1 MQTRTQICITVDTE
15 FSIAGHFQDPE
26 RYAPLAE
33 PVIYGHDRN
42 KRQGLEFLL
51 DTLTRYKITATFF
64 IECANY
70 FYFGDEPMRSVVRQ
84 LQAAGLDTQMHIH
97 PVWLSFAQG
106 REQFPRHDNCDGR
119 RYEEILRVITVC
131 ADIYERWAGHR
142 PFALRTGS
150 LRADLNVYR
159 AMSEAGI
166 PMASNIAL
174 GIFRPG
180 EPELQLDSGRRRIQ
194 GVMELPVF
202 TYRDSNLFGAHRKSL
217 QITSCSWPEMRHLLW
232 AARRAGVE
240 QIILLTHPFEF
251 IKKSD
256 FRYTRVTRN
265 RVNQRRLEKLCLF
278 INRYEQDF
286 VAVNFANQRTA
297 WLESELEQPFVQIP
311 SVFSIGRKLH
321 NRINDWVWAY

>member
-1 MQTRTQICITVDTE
+1 MQKRTQICITVDTE

-33 PVIYGHDRN
+33 PVIYGRRGN

-51 DTLTRYKITATFF
+51 DTLARYEMTASFF

-70 FYFGDEPMRSVVRQ
+70 FYFGDEPMRSVVKR
-84 LQAAGLDTQMHIH
+84 LQAAGQDIQMHIH
-97 PVWLSFAQG
+97 PVWLSFARGQAP
-106 REQFPRHDNCDGR
+106 FPRHDNCDGR
-119 RYEEILRVITVC
+119 GYEEIHRVISVC
-131 ADIYERWAGHR
+131 ADIFERWTGHR
-142 PFALRTGS
+142 PLALRTGS
-150 LRADLNVYR
+150 LRADSDVYR
-159 AMSEAGI
+159 AMSALGI
-166 PMASNIAL
+166 PLASNIAL
-174 GIFRPG
+174 GIYRPA

-232 AARRAGVE
+232 TARRAGVE
-240 QIILLTHPFEF
+240 QILLLTHPFEF

-265 RVNQRRLEKLCLF
+265 RVNQSRLKKLCRF
-278 INRYEQDF
+278 IKRYPEDF
-286 VAVNFANQRTA
+286 VAVNITGQQAV

-311 SVFSIGRKLH
+311 SMFSIGRKLH